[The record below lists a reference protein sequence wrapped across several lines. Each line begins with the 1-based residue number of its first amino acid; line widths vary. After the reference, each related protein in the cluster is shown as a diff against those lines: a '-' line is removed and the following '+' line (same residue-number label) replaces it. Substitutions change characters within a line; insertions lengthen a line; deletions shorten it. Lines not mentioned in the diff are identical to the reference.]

1 MTKPGEVWEGRV
13 AAGGR
18 VVLPADLRRAL
29 GVRVG
34 DAVFFRR
41 DGERMVIETH
51 QESVR
56 RAQALV
62 RQVARGFTGEAFQ
75 AARGAD
81 DRQD

>member
-56 RAQALV
+56 RAQDLV
-62 RQVARGFTGEAFQ
+62 RQVTRGLTVEAFQ
-75 AARGAD
+75 AARSAD

>member
-1 MTKPGEVWEGRV
+1 MTKPAEVWEGRV

-34 DAVFFRR
+34 DAVFFRH
-41 DGERMVIETH
+41 DGDRIVIETH

-62 RQVARGFTGEAFQ
+62 RQIVRGFTVEAFQ
-75 AARGAD
+75 ASRPGD
-81 DRQD
+81 DRLD

>member
-1 MTKPGEVWEGRV
+1 MTSQGEVWEGRV

-75 AARGAD
+75 AARGAN
-81 DRQD
+81 DRLD